1 MAVRRSLLCVSLTD
15 ASDITY
21 VFELPTWEELDLYT
35 VELTKVFRQDNKALV
50 EVLCKLRRA
59 SRPLST
65 HH

>member
-59 SRPLST
+59 SRPPLT
-65 HH
+65 PH